1 MNASRGMYIR
11 STADIPQNLEDIRNT
26 DMNELS
32 EIRLGDLSIDLKGW
46 NQLWYYGESNHEPR
60 N

>member
-26 DMNELS
+26 DMNELYD
-32 EIRLGDLSIDLKGW
+32 IAPQYNAHL
-46 NQLWYYGESNHEPR
+46 
-60 N
+60 